1 MVVDKRLMGDYRDTW
16 CLFVLAPEGNVVF
29 SLAEGSSDAIE
40 KESGQCEPCPNGIP
54 DVKNLE

>member
-1 MVVDKRLMGDYRDTW
+1 MDQRLMGNYRGTW

-40 KESGQCEPCPNGIP
+40 KESGHCEACPNGIP
-54 DVKNLE
+54 DVKNLD

>member
-1 MVVDKRLMGDYRDTW
+1 MVVDKRLMGDYRGTW

-40 KESGQCEPCPNGIP
+40 KECGQSEACPNGIP

>member
-1 MVVDKRLMGDYRDTW
+1 MDKRLVGDYRGTW

-40 KESGQCEPCPNGIP
+40 KESGQCEACPNRIP